1 MVSDQSTAAISN
13 KQYPSL
19 QKYNDEFIFTE
30 DFDPFCAVRFLD
42 ARIHTHQVAIGAW
55 SISMTAVIGAVMLK
69 NCITKL

>member
-42 ARIHTHQVAIGAW
+42 ARIHTHQVAIGA
-55 SISMTAVIGAVMLK
+55 
-69 NCITKL
+69 